1 MPAVNSLLLKK
12 MIIRGGRILMLG
24 MVLLLLGCDAVLTPP
39 PSPTPTPMPS
49 PKVTATPT
57 MGVAGFLTPIPPT
70 PTFTPSPSPTPVI
83 HIVQEGDT
91 FFGVALE
98 YGVTLDA
105 LLAANGLAETDIL
118 RIGQSL
124 IIPIETE
131 VDEVTDGIAPPV
143 GNMLLP
149 TPTPLPLG
157 IVQAAMYETPVG
169 GVWCMG
175 EVVNDLDA
183 PVTNLQVRAT
193 LVTVDGAPLATK
205 MALAAADYLPPGER
219 APFAVLFQD
228 PPTGVAD
235 MQVSL
240 LRAETVSAVT
250 ENFVPLTVVA
260 SEGAV
265 SGPQYRVAG
274 EIANESG
281 AAVTRVVVVVTLYNA
296 DGYVMG
302 YRQQVLRSN
311 AEAEA
316 PLTLVNGQR
325 TAFEL
330 LLTPQGL
337 ADPADF
343 DVLVWATKAQ

>member
-1 MPAVNSLLLKK
+1 
-12 MIIRGGRILMLG
+12 MLG
-24 MVLLLLGCDAVLTPP
+24 AILLFLGCDAVLTPP
-39 PSPTPTPMPS
+39 PSPTPTPSPS
-49 PKVTATPT
+49 PRVTATPT
-57 MGVAGFLTPIPPT
+57 LSVAGFLTPIPPT
-70 PTFTPSPSPTPVI
+70 PTFTPAPSPTPVI

-91 FFGVALE
+91 FFGVAIE

-105 LLAANGLAETDIL
+105 LLAANGLAEDDIL
-118 RIGQSL
+118 RIGQAL
-124 IIPIETE
+124 IIPMETE
-131 VDEVTDGIAPPV
+131 ETEVTDGIAPPV

-149 TPTPLPLG
+149 TPTPLPLEV
-157 IVQAAMYETPVG
+157 IHATMYETPVG
-169 GVWCMG
+169 GIWCMG
-175 EVVNDLDA
+175 EVSNDLDA

-193 LVTVDGAPLATK
+193 LLTADGAPLANK
-205 MALAAADYLPPGER
+205 MALAAADYLPPGEH

-235 MQVSL
+235 MQIQL

-250 ENFVPLTVVA
+250 ANFVPLTVVA
-260 SEGAV
+260 SAGAV

-281 AAVTRVVVVVTLYNA
+281 SAVTRMVVVVTLYNA

-302 YRQQVLRSN
+302 YRQQVLRAG
-311 AEAEA
+311 AEGED
-316 PLTLVNGQR
+316 PLTLSNGQR

-343 DVLVWATKAQ
+343 DVLVWATMTQ